1 MYSPEYCH
9 SKYSTPWLNCSV
21 LLLLPSVSSVFFVS
35 ISIRSHFFFLEYPV
49 IWFCLHNWIS
59 CVTVLVLRSSVISK
73 NVWDYFQIF
82 RILRSKKIIF
92 FRFRMNSIQIE
103 NILIENKKYITQNIE
118 YIESYIYLTIN
129 GLRFPF
135 CYVLLSVMITSMVLV
150 LYFFHALIVI
160 VIRIDFRIC
169 LFDLV

>member
-1 MYSPEYCH
+1 
-9 SKYSTPWLNCSV
+9 
-21 LLLLPSVSSVFFVS
+21 
-35 ISIRSHFFFLEYPV
+35 
-49 IWFCLHNWIS
+49 
-59 CVTVLVLRSSVISK
+59 
-73 NVWDYFQIF
+73 
-82 RILRSKKIIF
+82 
-92 FRFRMNSIQIE
+92 MNSIQIE

-150 LYFFHALIVI
+150 LYVFHQMLVK
-160 VIRIDFRIC
+160 VIRINFRIC